1 MPATSRVKEG
11 SPHPLGAVCD
21 GSGTNF
27 AVFSAHATKIEVCL
41 FDNQGQRE
49 IERVALPEY
58 TNQVWHGYVPHIRP
72 GVCYGLRVT
81 GPYEPEYGHRFNPNK
96 LLLDPYAYAYRGQFL
111 WNPALFGYRMESA
124 DDLTFDDRD
133 SAPFVPKCVVV
144 NSSSLKSPQYQAR
157 MPWDATILYELHAAG
172 YTMRHP
178 EVPQEARGKYRGLA
192 TKEVLSYIRSLG
204 CTSVELLPVHA
215 FLRENHLLEKGLTN
229 YWGYNSIGFFAP
241 EPAYAMEPENARREF
256 KEMVACFHDEGLE
269 IILDVVYNHT
279 GEGNELGP
287 TVSFKGIDNASYYH
301 LVPDQPRYYMN
312 YTGTGNALNLPHP
325 RVAQMVMDSLRY
337 WVREM
342 QVDGFR
348 FDLAAALGRDVTG
361 FDNHRGFF
369 VACRQDLVLANVK
382 LIAEPWDLGPGG
394 YQLGAFPPG
403 WSEWNDR
410 FRDVVRDFWR
420 GEESISKLVP
430 RLCASEEQFHHQ
442 GRRPSAS
449 ANFVTSHDGFTLN
462 DLVSYNERHNEANG
476 EDNQD
481 GTSENRS
488 WNHGVEGETDDPAIV
503 DVRRRQVRNMLAT
516 LLLSQGTPMILAG
529 DEFGRTQHG

>member
-1 MPATSRVKEG
+1 M
-11 SPHPLGAVCD
+11 
-21 GSGTNF
+21 
-27 AVFSAHATKIEVCL
+27 
-41 FDNQGQRE
+41 
-49 IERVALPEY
+49 
-58 TNQVWHGYVPHIRP
+58 
-72 GVCYGLRVT
+72 
-81 GPYEPEYGHRFNPNK
+81 
-96 LLLDPYAYAYRGQFL
+96 
-111 WNPALFGYRMESA
+111 
-124 DDLTFDDRD
+124 
-133 SAPFVPKCVVV
+133 
-144 NSSSLKSPQYQAR
+144 
-157 MPWDATILYELHAAG
+157 ILYELHAAG

-192 TKEVLSYIRSLG
+192 TKEVLGYIRSLG

-241 EPAYAMEPENARREF
+241 EPGYAMEPENARREF
-256 KEMVACFHDEGLE
+256 KEMVARFHEEGLE
-269 IILDVVYNHT
+269 VILDVVYNHT

-348 FDLAAALGRDVTG
+348 FDLAAALGRDASG

-369 VACRQDLVLANVK
+369 VACRQDPVLANVK

-476 EDNQD
+476 
-481 GTSENRS
+481 
-488 WNHGVEGETDDPAIV
+488 
-503 DVRRRQVRNMLAT
+503 
-516 LLLSQGTPMILAG
+516 
-529 DEFGRTQHG
+529 